1 MSEGVNIMTVLLSD
15 VKEKFDLLNTTLDNA
30 VNDWV
35 EFHKPILTNF
45 ETTRRMFTLDNQ
57 YDWIIEAYYKWVDS
71 TSAELNQIVTESGF
85 KFIDDGFPR
94 NTFRLEHADLETLI
108 EKSLGKLRLYYNYDF
123 GGGNRSLEKL
133 LENVATNK
141 FSLTKSDIFKDEVLK
156 ATLEM
161 FEIASD
167 NVCKVFR
174 VDDMKEVYTKCKNL
188 LSDNVNRCATHMR
201 PIYQHDFVFIMDEL
215 NDLRKHDGTVELVGK
230 ILQATDNGNF
240 DSWYDKTIAN
250 HDSVDVIHDMEIEMQ
265 NLASDLGLDVWFI

>member
-1 MSEGVNIMTVLLSD
+1 MVVWLSD
-15 VKEKFDLLNTTLDNA
+15 VKEKFDSLNTTLDNA

-71 TSAELNQIVTESGF
+71 TSDELNQIVTESGF

-94 NTFRLEHADLETLI
+94 KTFRLEHTDLETLI

-123 GGGNRSLEKL
+123 GGGNRSLEKV

-141 FSLTKSDIFKDEVLK
+141 FSLTKRDAFDDEVLK
-156 ATLEM
+156 SALEM
-161 FEIASD
+161 LDIACD
-167 NVCKVFR
+167 NVGKVFR
-174 VDDMKEVYTKCKNL
+174 IDDMHEVYTKCQDL
-188 LSDNVNRCATHMR
+188 LSDNVKHCAVHMR

-215 NDLRKHDGTVELVGK
+215 ESLRKYEDAVELVNK

-240 DSWYDKTIAN
+240 DSWYDKTVAN
-250 HDSVDVIHDMEIEMQ
+250 HESVDVIHDMEVEIQ